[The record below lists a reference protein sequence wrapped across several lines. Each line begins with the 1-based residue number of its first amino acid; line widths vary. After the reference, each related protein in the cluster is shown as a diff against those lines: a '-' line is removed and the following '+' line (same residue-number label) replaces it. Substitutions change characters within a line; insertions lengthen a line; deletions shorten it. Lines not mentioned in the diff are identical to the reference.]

1 MKPTKTFYVIL
12 SLMFWMFLTNKPTS
26 AQNDMTSL
34 NGQQEIS
41 ALNFASDYLSALNS
55 GSRKIMKD
63 FLGKNT
69 DKILLEKIPLEIL
82 VTFNLAGFYET
93 GGLGYEYLSTDTAE
107 EKSIQ
112 LKLLNRLTE
121 TLVLVEIPISREAGI
136 QMNGITSLNHVEPV
150 QNNSSPKPI
159 SDEEITGKLEKC
171 LLQLEKDNEF
181 SGVVLLAKNGQPV
194 VKRAVGKASIA
205 YEISN
210 STDTKF
216 NLASVGKIFTGV
228 AITQLAE
235 QGKLKIDDTIDKYLP
250 EGWLPNDIS
259 GKIQIKHLLT
269 HTSGLGDYFSD
280 IYKQCEIQVFRELN
294 DYKPLVYKSQP
305 AFEPGIRFS
314 YSNTGYL
321 LLGAIIESVSGE
333 EYFQYLTNHIFI
345 PTGMKNTCGF
355 AKDQP
360 VKNRA
365 TGYTKIWQN
374 EDFTFTDHMGTRI
387 LKGCPSGGI
396 YSTAEDLLQFDI
408 ALRNHKLLSLEYTQ
422 LLFTGFPELNASFHS
437 TGFFL
442 SDNRSGKTASHSG
455 DGSGVNCQYKMHLD
469 SGYTIIVLSNFS
481 PPSANIV
488 ANVID
493 QLMMQKTGN

>member
-1 MKPTKTFYVIL
+1 MKPTKTFYIIL
-12 SLMFWMFLTNKPTS
+12 SLIFCMFNTNKPTS
-26 AQNDMTSL
+26 AQNDITRL
-34 NGQQEIS
+34 NGQHEIS
-41 ALNFASDYLSALNS
+41 ALNFASNYLSALNS
-55 GSRKIMKD
+55 GRRKIMKD
-63 FLGKNT
+63 FLNKNA
-69 DKILLEKIPLEIL
+69 DKNLLEKIPPETLT
-82 VTFNLAGFYET
+82 TFNLAHYYET
-93 GGLGYEYLSTDTAE
+93 GGLGYDFLETDSADNNLI
-107 EKSIQ
+107 KI
-112 LKLLNRLTE
+112 KLVNRLT
-121 TLVLVEIPISREAGI
+121 LAKLILEIPVTGEKEFRINGMVSGEI
-136 QMNGITSLNHVEPV
+136 QEHENNNLHAHVLT
-150 QNNSSPKPI
+150 
-159 SDEEITGKLEKC
+159 DEDIAEKLEKC

-194 VKRAVGKASIA
+194 IKRAVGKASIA
-205 YEISN
+205 YEIPN
-210 STDTKF
+210 LTDTKF
-216 NLASVGKIFTGV
+216 NLASVGKIFTGL

-250 EGWLPNDIS
+250 SGWLPNEIS

-269 HTSGLGDYFSD
+269 HTSGLSDYFAD

-305 AFEPGIRFS
+305 AFEPGKRFS

-321 LLGAIIESVSGE
+321 LLGVVIESVSGE

-345 PTGMKNTCGF
+345 PAGMKNTGGF

-365 TGYTKIWQN
+365 TGYTKIWQDD
-374 EDFTFTDHMGTRI
+374 DFTWTDHMGTRI

-408 ALRNHKLLSLEYTQ
+408 ALRNHKLLSPEYTQ

-455 DGSGVNCQYKMHLD
+455 DGSGVNCQYKMCLD
-469 SGYTIIVLSNFS
+469 SGYTIIILSNYS

-488 ANVID
+488 ANVTD
-493 QLMMQKTGN
+493 QLMIHKTGN